1 MDDSLGELFPLLS
14 VESTAAI
21 RSMAYTKHLTEG
33 SHYLFLGTSSGR
45 LFQVRFNCRVKSM
58 QSIVVKREKINSEL
72 VVLLYNQ

>member
-1 MDDSLGELFPLLS
+1 
-14 VESTAAI
+14 
-21 RSMAYTKHLTEG
+21 MAYTEHLTEG

-45 LFQVRFNCRVKSM
+45 LFRVRFNCRVKSM